1 MHACQ
6 LWILRLSSSGTVK
19 LAANRLLR
27 HLQTGRILK
36 AMATPVL
43 IPVSEY
49 LNTTYRPDRDYVD
62 GELNERNLG
71 EKPHGLLQGIL
82 YSLFQNNR
90 REWGLLPIP
99 EQRVQTSAT
108 HFRIPDLCVIRPV
121 AGELLVRSAPVLC
134 IEVLSKDDT
143 LENMRDRIEDY
154 LQMGVEH
161 IWVLDPL
168 KHEAYQATAQGYE
181 AVHGIM
187 NVAGTPVRVD
197 LNDVFQQ
204 LEDLLAGRL

>member
-1 MHACQ
+1 
-6 LWILRLSSSGTVK
+6 
-19 LAANRLLR
+19 
-27 HLQTGRILK
+27 
-36 AMATPVL
+36 MATPVL

-62 GELNERNLG
+62 GELKERNVG

-121 AGELLVRSAPVLC
+121 VGENIVRSAPVLC
-134 IEVLSKDDT
+134 VEVLSKDDS
-143 LENMRDRIEDY
+143 LESIRDRVEDY
-154 LQMGVEH
+154 LRMGVAN
-161 IWVLDPL
+161 IWVMDPL
-168 KHEAYQATAQGYE
+168 QHLAYQASANGYE
-181 AVHGIM
+181 QMQGVIAI
-187 NVAGTPVRVD
+187 AGTPVQID
-197 LNDVFQQ
+197 LDNVFQE
-204 LEDLLAGRL
+204 LDDLLAGRL